1 MLLRRLSA
9 LAGVVVL
16 ACSYG
21 VAAGSSPAATEP
33 TVNQPPPECTRANG
47 IGHIAPKGPEGV
59 NFTEHLSTNLASP
72 QSFHASTPGREMRLA
87 VKSLTTASCGKV
99 EGGLQFSGQGPGS
112 VNGKSGYTASFAIA
126 ITSAGYYV
134 RHPYLTLTIERG
146 GVVIYSVA
154 NARLTNASR
163 QQIS

>member
-1 MLLRRLSA
+1 MPR
-9 LAGVVVL
+9 
-16 ACSYG
+16 Y
-21 VAAGSSPAATEP
+21 TI
-33 TVNQPPPECTRANG
+33 ECT
-47 IGHIAPKGPEGV
+47 
-59 NFTEHLSTNLASP
+59 
-72 QSFHASTPGREMRLA
+72 
-87 VKSLTTASCGKV
+87 
-99 EGGLQFSGQGPGS
+99 
-112 VNGKSGYTASFAIA
+112 AIA